1 MCSLLPPRST
11 AHLPLSLGLYS
22 LAYKKSSD
30 LIKIEADVIKLVWLI
45 STYRLS
51 SKRKESELCFP
62 NQPVQCI
69 ERVYFGCTLLWVRKL
84 K

>member
-1 MCSLLPPRST
+1 MLPLTTSGST
-11 AHLPLSLGLYS
+11 THLPLSLGLYS
-22 LAYKKSSD
+22 LAYKSSD

-51 SKRKESELCFP
+51 SERKESELCFP

-69 ERVYFGCTLLWVRKL
+69 ERVYFGRTLLWVRKL